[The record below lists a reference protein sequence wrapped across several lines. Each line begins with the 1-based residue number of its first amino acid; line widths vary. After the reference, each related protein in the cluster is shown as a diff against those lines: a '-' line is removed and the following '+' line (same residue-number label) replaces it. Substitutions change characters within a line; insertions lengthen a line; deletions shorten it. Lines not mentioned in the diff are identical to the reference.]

1 MSATMKREDVI
12 QLAREA
18 CDKTKVDAFYNGYWT
33 ITQDELERVI
43 HLATQKAVAEER
55 ERLNWIERQDLEE
68 LLMGV
73 VIDAPHD
80 GEYYV
85 NGNNCVTYY
94 GPTLRDAIDNA
105 IRARKDHI

>member
-1 MSATMKREDVI
+1 MKRDDVI

-55 ERLNWIERQDLEE
+55 EACALVCDERADASTNVDLQCA
-68 LLMGV
+68 LDLAA
-73 VIDAPHD
+73 D
-80 GEYYV
+80 
-85 NGNNCVTYY
+85 
-94 GPTLRDAIDNA
+94 A
-105 IRARKDHI
+105 IRARKDNT